1 MRRRLVDELLDQD
14 SKRDDAGDEADGAE
28 DDVERGEVHPSSPF
42 QNLVFKFSEYLLSEI
57 LQGYRMLSKAVLF
70 SEIVKGCPQSFK
82 AARGCP
88 RFFEV
93 VQYSLRFSKIV

>member
-42 QNLVFKFSEYLLSEI
+42 QNLVFKLSE
-57 LQGYRMLSKAVLF
+57 
-70 SEIVKGCPQSFK
+70 P
-82 AARGCP
+82 
-88 RFFEV
+88 
-93 VQYSLRFSKIV
+93 